1 MYSEMAY
8 FDNNHCAH
16 CAVRDEHLRLTRI
29 RREARAVADRRHRVR

>member
-16 CAVRDEHLRLTRI
+16 CAAREEHLRL
-29 RREARAVADRRHRVR
+29 RRKREVALRTIQRR